1 MAGARQRAARA
12 RYKRRTHM
20 RGAPFFA
27 KVKKTGVRAVRA
39 VRRLYGRVFRHYRDA
54 AVVFDAHDARNF
66 YLF

>member
-27 KVKKTGVRAVRA
+27 SKKQVCVLCELCGVSMAEFSGIIETP
-39 VRRLYGRVFRHYRDA
+39 L
-54 AVVFDAHDARNF
+54 
-66 YLF
+66 